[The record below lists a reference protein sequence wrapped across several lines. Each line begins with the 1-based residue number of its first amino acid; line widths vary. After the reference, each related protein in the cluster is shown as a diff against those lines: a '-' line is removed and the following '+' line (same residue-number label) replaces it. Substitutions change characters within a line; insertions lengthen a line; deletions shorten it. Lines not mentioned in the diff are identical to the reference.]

1 MGVSLMKK
9 IYSTPQLQIVNVEI
23 HGTLLDNVSV
33 SEKEISS
40 SNAGLTK
47 DEGGW
52 DEVWD
57 D

>member
-1 MGVSLMKK
+1 MKK